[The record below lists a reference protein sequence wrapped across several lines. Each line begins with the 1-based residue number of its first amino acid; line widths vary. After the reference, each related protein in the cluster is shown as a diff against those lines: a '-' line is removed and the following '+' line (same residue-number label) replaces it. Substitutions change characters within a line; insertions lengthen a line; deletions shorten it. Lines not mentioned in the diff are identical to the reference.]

1 MKKKIQLTTGLCA
14 AVLALS
20 LATTTFADEHT
31 LPSAEHRDGTSL
43 VPVSTESS
51 ELVASPVEES
61 TTNLVT
67 PVDPRISEV
76 RVIHRRR
83 TLKPGFSPVASQQMS
98 STRQLMPVLLPNM
111 TSLEMDQQRL
121 QTKME
126 KHGTT

>member
-1 MKKKIQLTTGLCA
+1 MKKKIQLTTGLCV
-14 AVLALS
+14 AVLALI
-20 LATTTFADEHT
+20 LGTTTLADKHT
-31 LPSAEHRDGTSL
+31 LPSAEHQDGTSL

-67 PVDPRISEV
+67 PVDPRIPEV

-83 TLKPGFSPVASQQMS
+83 TLKPGFSPVAS
-98 STRQLMPVLLPNM
+98 STDVVYKQLKPVLLPNM
-111 TSLEMDQQRL
+111 TSLEMAQQRL

-126 KHGTT
+126 KHGTA